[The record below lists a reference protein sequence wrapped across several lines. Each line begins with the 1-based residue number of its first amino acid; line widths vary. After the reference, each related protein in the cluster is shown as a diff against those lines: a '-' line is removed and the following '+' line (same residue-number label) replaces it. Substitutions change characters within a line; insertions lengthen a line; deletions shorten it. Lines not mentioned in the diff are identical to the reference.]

1 MLNYAEHVRSVTMSQ
16 RCWDP
21 CVVLLKE
28 AIVVQRVKGQSS
40 ATDISKAT
48 QEAGTVSG
56 QASNNTEYIQ
66 VNEAKL
72 QGQAT
77 KSHNSETV
85 KQSRVKH
92 KTNRLLG
99 EHSEMSAEQDK
110 TLQRKKKLN
119 K

>member
-1 MLNYAEHVRSVTMSQ
+1 M
-16 RCWDP
+16 
-21 CVVLLKE
+21 VLLKE

-66 VNEAKL
+66 ANEAKL

-77 KSHNSETV
+77 KSHNSENSPGSNT
-85 KQSRVKH
+85 KQ
-92 KTNRLLG
+92 T
-99 EHSEMSAEQDK
+99 DY
-110 TLQRKKKLN
+110 
-119 K
+119 